1 MRSRGKV
8 HVALSAL
15 AGAILVSLYAVPA
28 LAQDAGA
35 NEQPQQLQSIEVTGS
50 RIKQS
55 EIETQSPVLV
65 IDRKTIERTGLQT
78 VGDILQQLTASGKAL
93 NAKFNSSG
101 NFGFPSDGGGIGAGS
116 AQVDLR
122 NLGSKRVLVL
132 VDGIRWVNESSA
144 SGVSGAADLNTIPVS
159 IIERIEVLEDG
170 ASAIYGSDAIAG
182 VINIITR
189 KKFDGAEVTGYFGRY
204 SGFGG
209 DTKQGSLTIGG
220 GDEKLSAVVTASYFK
235 QDSISSGKWWQSAVP
250 EPYAGLAAG
259 SSATPQGRFTFC
271 DPSRPVDSYGGCDA
285 AQNNWY
291 DVTLN
296 GGTTAPSWNPADP
309 SSGTYHDWSGASR
322 FNFAPFNMLLT
333 PNERKS
339 IYTNI
344 SYAFNDTTKLHVR
357 ALYNS
362 RTSENQ
368 AAPEPIFVGPYAG
381 TGGIA
386 DTITISARNPYN
398 PFGINLD
405 PASNFGWITKRPI
418 EVGPRIFNQD
428 VDTWYFNAGLD
439 GQWNVGRG
447 LTWDANVVHSE
458 NKADQ
463 TFYNGFNLSH
473 LALGL
478 GDPDVCAAVPNCV
491 PIDLFGGQGRPM
503 TQKQID
509 WIRATQVDRSDQK
522 LDLASFNVSGDLF
535 NIISSRAVAFAAGA
549 EYRRY
554 FGSFDPDPLRQSGD
568 SQDSQ
573 AAAVAAAYHVSEFYG
588 EFNIPVLESLDLSA
602 AGRYSDY
609 STFGGETTGKV
620 GFRWQ
625 PTTDWLFRG
634 SYSTGFRAPT
644 IGELYGLTQFGA
656 SLTDPCGTTGSPGP
670 AGPQYAA
677 GCLAQ
682 GVSPTFEQAN
692 TQITTI
698 TGGNPNLKPE
708 KSKSWQLGTVYSPS
722 WAEGLA
728 GTQRLDFGLTWYN
741 HRITN
746 AIGARDIQALLDA
759 CIKSGGVDP
768 SLCAPFTRTASG
780 NLNPPNNQLTNLG
793 TVKTDG
799 ADVKI
804 NWSSDEFS
812 FGRLRASLQGTWVH
826 KYEEVDSFGSKSNR
840 QVGIETDNSAIPKWQ
855 INTQVGY
862 TIGDWDANWNM
873 RYIHNVKELCAAAVV
888 TGANIPGCPNA
899 SATHHMPSALYH
911 DVQVGWSNAIGVHN
925 LSLELGI
932 NNLFDR
938 RASVCYTCTL
948 NGYDAGTYDLPG
960 RFVYMQASYKF

>member
-1 MRSRGKV
+1 MRSSKV
-8 HVALSAL
+8 HFAPSAL
-15 AGAILVSLYAVPA
+15 AGAILVSLYAAPA
-28 LAQDAGA
+28 FAQDTGN

-50 RIKQS
+50 RIKQT

-204 SGFGG
+204 AGFGG

-220 GDEKLSAVVTASYFK
+220 GDEKFSAVVSASYFK
-235 QDSISSGKWWQSAVP
+235 QDAISSGKWWQSAVP

-271 DPSRPVDSYGGCDA
+271 DPSRPVDSYGGC
-285 AQNNWY
+285 NNWY
-291 DVTLN
+291 DLTLN
-296 GGTTAPSWNPADP
+296 GGTTTPVWNPADP
-309 SSGTYHDWSGASR
+309 SSGTYHDWSGADR
-322 FNFAPFNMLLT
+322 FNFAPFNLLLT

-357 ALYNS
+357 ALYNN
-362 RTSENQ
+362 RTSANQ

-386 DTITISARNPYN
+386 DTITVSANNPYN
-398 PFGINLD
+398 PFGIDLD
-405 PASNFGWITKRPI
+405 PATNFGWITKRPL
-418 EVGPRIFNQD
+418 EVGPRMFDQD
-428 VDTWYFNAGLD
+428 VDTWYVNAGLD
-439 GQWNVGRG
+439 GEWNVGRG

-478 GDPDVCAAVPNCV
+478 GDPSVCAAVPNCV
-491 PIDLFGGQGRPM
+491 PIDLFGGQARPM
-503 TQKQID
+503 TQQQID
-509 WIRATQVDRSDQK
+509 WIRTTQVDRSDQK

-535 NIISSRAVAFAAGA
+535 NIISSRAVAFAAGL

-573 AAAVAAAYHVSEFYG
+573 AAAVASAYHVSEAYG

-625 PTTDWLFRG
+625 PNTDWLFRG

-670 AGPQYAA
+670 AGPQYVA
-677 GCLAQ
+677 GCAAQ
-682 GVSPTFEQAN
+682 GVPTDFVQAN

-722 WAEGLA
+722 WADGLA
-728 GTQRLDFGLTWYN
+728 GTQRLDFGVTWYN
-741 HRITN
+741 HRINN

-759 CIKSGGVDP
+759 CVASGGVDP
-768 SLCAPFTRTASG
+768 SLCSSFTRGAGS
-780 NLNPPNNQLTNLG
+780 NLNPPDNKLTNLG

-826 KYEEVDSFGSKSNR
+826 KYEEVDSFGAKSNR

-855 INTQVGY
+855 INTQLGY
-862 TIGDWDANWNM
+862 TLADWDFNWNM
-873 RYIHNVKELCAAAVV
+873 RYIHNVKEMCSAAVV
-888 TGANIPGCPNA
+888 TGDNIPGCPNA
-899 SATHHMPSALYH
+899 SATHHLSSVLYH
-911 DVQVGWSNAIGVHN
+911 DLQVSWSNAIGVHN

-938 RASVCYTCTL
+938 QAPVCYTCTL

>member
-1 MRSRGKV
+1 MHSGSQV
-8 HVALSAL
+8 HVAMRAL
-15 AGAILVSLYAVPA
+15 AGAIVFSLYAMPA
-28 LAQDAGA
+28 LAQDSGKD
-35 NEQPQQLQSIEVTGS
+35 QPQQLQSIEVTGS
-50 RIKQS
+50 RIKQT

-101 NFGFPSDGGGIGAGS
+101 NFGFPADGGGIGAGS

-144 SGVSGAADLNTIPVS
+144 SGVGGAADLNTIPVS

-182 VINIITR
+182 VVNIITR

-204 SGFGG
+204 AGFGG
-209 DTKQGSLTIGG
+209 DTRQGSLTIGG
-220 GDEKLSAVVTASYFK
+220 GDERLSAVVTASYFK
-235 QDSISSGKWWQSAVP
+235 QDAISAGKWWQSATP
-250 EPYAGLAAG
+250 EPYADLAAG

-271 DPSRPVDSYGGCDA
+271 DPSRPIDSYGGCDA

-291 DVTLN
+291 DLTLN
-296 GGTTAPSWNPADP
+296 NGTTSPVWNPADP
-309 SSGTYHDWSGASR
+309 SSGTYHDFSGADR
-322 FNFAPFNMLLT
+322 FNYAPFNMLLT

-344 SYAFNDTTKLHVR
+344 SYAFNDTTRLHVR
-357 ALYNS
+357 ALYNN
-362 RTSENQ
+362 RTSENE
-368 AAPEPIFVGPYAG
+368 AAPEPIFVGPYTG
-381 TGGIA
+381 SGGIA
-386 DTITISARNPYN
+386 DTITISANNPYN
-398 PFGINLD
+398 PFGIDLD
-405 PASNFGWITKRPI
+405 PATNFGWITKRPI
-418 EVGPRIFNQD
+418 EVGPRIFKQD

-447 LTWDANVVHSE
+447 LNWDANVVHSE

-491 PIDLFGGQGRPM
+491 PIDLFGGQARPM
-503 TQKQID
+503 TQQQID
-509 WIRATQVDRSDQK
+509 WIRATQIDRSDQK

-573 AAAVAAAYHVSEFYG
+573 AAAVAAAYHVSEVYG
-588 EFNIPVLESLDLSA
+588 ELNAPVLDSLDLSA
-602 AGRYSDY
+602 AGRYSHY
-609 STFGGETTGKV
+609 STFGGEATGKV

-625 PTTDWLFRG
+625 PSADWLFRG

-670 AGPQYAA
+670 AGPDYVA
-677 GCLAQ
+677 GCTAQ

-708 KSKSWQLGTVYSPS
+708 KSHSWQVGTVYSPS

-728 GTQRLDFGLTWYN
+728 GTQRLDFGVTWYS
-741 HRITN
+741 HKIDD

-759 CIKSGGVDP
+759 CVRAGGVDP
-768 SLCAPFTRTASG
+768 VLCAPFTRTASG
-780 NLNPPNNQLTNLG
+780 NLNPPDNQLTNLG
-793 TVKTDG
+793 TIKTDG
-799 ADVKI
+799 VDVKI

-826 KYEEVDSFGSKSNR
+826 KYEEVDSFGAMSNR
-840 QVGIETDNSAIPKWQ
+840 QVGIETDNSSIPKWQ
-855 INTQVGY
+855 INTQLGW
-862 TIGDWDANWNM
+862 TLADWDVNWNM
-873 RYIHNVKELCAAAVV
+873 RYIHNVKELCSSAIV
-888 TGANIPGCPNA
+888 TGPEVPGCPDA
-899 SATHHMPSALYH
+899 GAAHHMPSAIYH
-911 DVQVGWSNAIGVHN
+911 DVQVGWSNAIGVRN
-925 LSLELGI
+925 LSLQVGV

-938 RASVCYTCTL
+938 RAPVCYSCTL

-960 RFVYMQASYKF
+960 RFVYAQVGYKF

>member
-1 MRSRGKV
+1 MRSRNQV
-8 HVALSAL
+8 HVAFHAL
-15 AGAILVSLYAVPA
+15 AGAILFSLYAVPA
-28 LAQDAGA
+28 LAQDSG
-35 NEQPQQLQSIEVTGS
+35 EQPQQLQSIEVTGS
-50 RIKQS
+50 RIKQT
-55 EIETQSPVLV
+55 EIETQSPVMV
-65 IDRKTIERTGLQT
+65 IDRKMIERTGLQT

-144 SGVSGAADLNTIPVS
+144 SGVSGSADLNTIPVS

-189 KKFDGAEVTGYFGRY
+189 KKFEGAEITGYFGRY

-209 DTKQGSLTIGG
+209 NTKQGSLTIGG
-220 GDEKLSAVVTASYFK
+220 GDEHLSAVVVASYFD
-235 QDSISSGKWWQSAVP
+235 QDSISAGKWWQSATP
-250 EPYAGLAAG
+250 EPYANLAAG
-259 SSATPQGRFTFC
+259 SSGVPQGRFTFC
-271 DPSRPVDSYGGCDA
+271 DPSRPIDSYGGCDPG
-285 AQNNWY
+285 QENWY

-296 GGTTAPSWNPADP
+296 NGTTTPSWNPADP
-309 SSGTYHDWSGASR
+309 SSGTYHDFGTPDR
-322 FNFAPFNMLLT
+322 FNYAPFNMLLT

-344 SYAFNDTTKLHVR
+344 SYAFNDSTRLHVR
-357 ALYNS
+357 ALYNN
-362 RTSENQ
+362 RTSQNE

-386 DTITISARNPYN
+386 DTIYISARNPYN
-398 PFGINLD
+398 PFGIDLD
-405 PASNFGWITKRPI
+405 PATNFGWITKRPI

-428 VDTWYFNAGLD
+428 VDTWYVNAGLD
-439 GQWNVGRG
+439 GQFDVGRG

-503 TQKQID
+503 TQQQID
-509 WIRATQVDRSDQK
+509 WIRATQVDRSEQK

-535 NIISSRAVAFAAGA
+535 NIISARPVAFAAGA

-573 AAAVAAAYHVSEFYG
+573 AAAVAAAYHVSEIYG
-588 EFNIPVLESLDLSA
+588 EFNIPVLDSLDLSA
-602 AGRYSDY
+602 AGRYSHY

-625 PTTDWLFRG
+625 PSEDWLFRG

-656 SLTDPCGTTGSPGP
+656 TLTDPCGTTGSPGP
-670 AGPQYAA
+670 AGPQYVA
-677 GCLAQ
+677 GCAAQ

-708 KSKSWQLGTVYSPS
+708 KSHSWQVGTVYSPS
-722 WAEGLA
+722 WADGLA
-728 GTQRLDFGLTWYN
+728 GTQKLDFGVTYYK
-741 HRITN
+741 HKISD
-746 AIGARDIQALLDA
+746 AIGARDIQALLND
-759 CIKSGGVDP
+759 CVESGGVDP
-768 SLCAPFTRTASG
+768 VLCAPFTRQPGG
-780 NLNPPNNQLTNLG
+780 NLNPPDNKLTNLG
-793 TVKTDG
+793 TIKTDG
-799 ADVKI
+799 VDVKV
-804 NWSSDEFS
+804 NWASDEFS
-812 FGRLRASLQGTWVH
+812 FGRLRAALQGTWVH
-826 KYEEVDSFGSKSNR
+826 KYREVDSFGAVSAR
-840 QVGIETDNSAIPKWQ
+840 QVGIETDNSSIPKWQ
-855 INTQVGY
+855 INTQFGWSV
-862 TIGDWDANWNM
+862 TDWDVSWNM
-873 RYIHNVKELCAAAVV
+873 RYIHTIKELCSSAVV
-888 TGANIPGCPNA
+888 TGDNVPGCPNA
-899 SATHHMPSALYH
+899 SATHHMPTALYH
-911 DVQVGWSNAIGVHN
+911 DVQVGWSNAIGVRN
-925 LSLELGI
+925 LSLEVGI
-932 NNLFDR
+932 NNLFDK
-938 RASVCYTCTL
+938 RAPVCYSCTL

-960 RFVYMQASYKF
+960 RFVYAQVGYKF